1 MGWTKN
7 LSSLSWLNKHGL
19 NIKIKEIARRPECQ
33 FSPADPTVG
42 TNQVDG
48 DESSLPSR
56 FNGSNAIYE
65 LIGSGG
71 TTGANPPRETG
82 TNDLIGALHM
92 QYCCALNDPE
102 ALLGVEWITPSPTAH
117 ESLPDLRLDGAVH
130 VESIETLL
138 SGVRSVEDMFGL
150 LAAGD
155 LPDPAAVTTAPEIL
169 RLFAPPE
176 FNASTSR
183 LPPTLVRR
191 EHHAVGIDSPLMT
204 RGVSTVTA
212 DSSTDA

>member
-1 MGWTKN
+1 MGWMQN
-7 LSSLSWLNKHGL
+7 WSSLNWANKLGH
-19 NIKIKEIARRPECQ
+19 NIKIKGIARRPEHQ
-33 FSPADPTVG
+33 ISPTGKTVDA
-42 TNQVDG
+42 NQVGG
-48 DESSLPSR
+48 DKPSLPPR
-56 FNGSNAIYE
+56 FNGSHAIYE

-71 TTGANPPRETG
+71 TTGANTPRDTG

-102 ALLGVEWITPSPTAH
+102 ALLGVEWVTPGPTAQ
-117 ESLPDLRLDGAVH
+117 EPLPDLRLDGALH

-138 SGVRSVEDMFGL
+138 SGVRSVEDLFGL

-155 LPDPAAVTTAPEIL
+155 MPDPAAVTTAPEIL
-169 RLFAPPE
+169 RLFALPE
-176 FNASTSR
+176 WNASMSR

-204 RGVSTVTA
+204 RGVATVTA
-212 DSSTDA
+212 DSSTDG